1 MSGNMS
7 LFNAWCD
14 ESEDTVNDHCL
25 VVLRTD
31 DKRTAIGV
39 DAMANE
45 LPDHYVSAD
54 RYADILTKLGKPAA
68 AQYLREKLPQTKS
81 MRSADLGEILAIS
94 YIEQETIWDQTVKKL
109 RWKDHREMPMR
120 GDDLLAIG
128 FENGRIRFLKGESK
142 SRLSLSKTT
151 LNDARKALSRNNE
164 RPTPHALAFLSDRL
178 ADEGREDIADQINTA
193 QYRDGISDDHVSHMI
208 FTFSGNNPER
218 LLKASLVEYDGDI
231 FQFSVG
237 LQVEAHQDFI
247 KEVFDK
253 VIADGDV

>member
-1 MSGNMS
+1 MS

-14 ESEDTVNDHCL
+14 ESEDTVNDHRL

-39 DAMANE
+39 DAVANE

-68 AQYLREKLPQTKS
+68 AQYLREKLPQT
-81 MRSADLGEILAIS
+81 RSTRSGDLGEVLATS
-94 YIEQETIWDQTVKKL
+94 YIEQETIWNQTVKKL
-109 RWKDHREMPMR
+109 RWKDHREMAMR

-128 FENGRIRFLKGESK
+128 IDDGGIQFLKGESK
-142 SRLSLSKTT
+142 SRLNLSMTT
-151 LNDARKALSRNNE
+151 LSEARKALSGNNE
-164 RPTPHALAFLSDRL
+164 RPTPHAVAFLSDRL

-193 QYRDGISDDHVSHMI
+193 QYRDGISDDRVSHMI

-218 LLKASLVEYDGDI
+218 LLKVSLVEYDGDMS
-231 FQFSVG
+231 QFFVG

-247 KEVFDK
+247 QEVFDK